1 MNDATIL
8 DRVKTRL
15 GSTRPPDDLINE
27 FIQTINDRLCIR
39 LDEEKLPEVFNSIC
53 VDAVIKAV
61 RRIYYEGISSENVSN
76 LSTSFY
82 EDILSEYANEINS
95 FLKGKIN
102 SSGNGK
108 VVHFL

>member
-27 FIQTINDRLCIR
+27 LIQTINDRLCIR
-39 LDEEKLPEVFNSIC
+39 LGEENLPEVFNSIC

-61 RRIYYEGISSENVSN
+61 RRIYYAVSYTH
-76 LSTSFY
+76 LTLPT
-82 EDILSEYANEINS
+82 IL
-95 FLKGKIN
+95 L
-102 SSGNGK
+102 
-108 VVHFL
+108 V